1 VNKMYCLDDEK
12 YKYLKNMVKKV
23 MDPDT
28 GPENALDY
36 TREIGKIVLSMEKKP
51 KKSRKREE

>member
-1 VNKMYCLDDEK
+1 MYCLDDEK